1 MSFDLRRGQDSRSF
15 PGWEWGAVLRFA
27 IDNGWRPAGTLPRE
41 YGQIDDVQSAEAE
54 GNSASWRGVYGINDG
69 QEVTETDARAL
80 GEALLRG
87 VAAAEALEQE
97 KPTKWPDDSFRRVKK
112 FADFALKGSFYIW

>member
-54 GNSASWRGVYGINDG
+54 RSSASWGGGYDSNDG
-69 QEVTETDARAL
+69 QEVTDADAHAL
-80 GEALLRG
+80 GEALFRG
-87 VAAAEALEQE
+87 VAVAEALEQE
-97 KPTKWPDDSFRRVKK
+97 KPTKWPDDSFCRIKK
-112 FADFALKGSFYIW
+112 FADFALKGRFSIC